1 MRKAAFEDC
10 FICARLWVMK
20 SDETFDAYGIKGERH
35 LSCHINV
42 SINLA

>member
-20 SDETFDAYGIKGERH
+20 SDETLDANGIKGERH